1 MKKQHF
7 LLALLLLLSATT
19 LSAQPKIIA
28 HRGYWRA
35 EGSAQNSITALA
47 KAAEAGCYGSEF
59 DVHLTADGELV
70 VFHNKA
76 LEGEGAIA
84 QMTAAEVTACK
95 LPNGESVPT
104 LEAYLNEALNHPSL
118 RLILELKP
126 QPNRAHEAT
135 AAAKCVEMIERWG
148 LAERTDYI
156 SFSLEACRDFHRLS
170 PNSKVFYLGG
180 KLSPKRLKEEGFA
193 GADYCFAH
201 FMLHPSWIAKCKRLG
216 LETNVWTI
224 DCAPL
229 MRHYARRGVDYI
241 TTNRPDRQF

>member
-28 HRGYWRA
+28 HRGYWRT
-35 EGSAQNSITALA
+35 EGSASNTLTALA
-47 KAAEAGCYGSEF
+47 KAAESGCYGSEF
-59 DVHLTADGELV
+59 DVHLTADSTLI
-70 VFHNKA
+70 VFHDKK
-76 LEGEGAIA
+76 LGRGKEISK
-84 QMTAAEVTACK
+84 MTATEVTAHT
-95 LPNGESVPT
+95 LPNGEHIPT
-104 LEAYLNEALNHPSL
+104 LEAYLHEALNHPSL

-126 QPNRAHEAT
+126 QPNRHHEAT
-135 AAAKCVEMIERWG
+135 AVAKCVEMIEHWG

-180 KLSPKRLKEEGFA
+180 NLSPKRLKEEGFA
-193 GADYCFAH
+193 GADYSFVL
-201 FMLHPSWIAKCKRLG
+201 FLLHPSWLEECNRLG

-224 DCAPL
+224 DSAPL
-229 MRHYARRGVDYI
+229 MRHFARRGVDYI
-241 TTNRPDRQF
+241 TTNRPDRNP